1 MLKRIESNGARAIIH
16 LFLPQSSSASV
27 VTRWCGGVF
36 LWVVRWAT
44 YNCLL
49 DKLRAADGVADER
62 LRRVL
67 INAQMGARRLDIRIQ
82 LMLGSARASATGG
95 APISLLPCPGR

>member
-1 MLKRIESNGARAIIH
+1 
-16 LFLPQSSSASV
+16 
-27 VTRWCGGVF
+27 
-36 LWVVRWAT
+36 VVRWAT

-67 INAQMGARRLDIRIQ
+67 INAQMGAKRLDIRKALVPTDARQRTRVGNRRRPYQ
-82 LMLGSARASATGG
+82 LAPLPGTVIASAKEKPRGYCAG
-95 APISLLPCPGR
+95 L